1 MNALA
6 EHRRWLT
13 AWILRLSIALCL
25 ISIVAGLALF
35 LIHGGRLQPAN
46 PSGSL
51 IDILDGALH
60 RGEALHA
67 GAFLVAGLLV
77 LLLTPVARLM
87 AGIYISAR
95 ARDWV
100 YVLIGLVVVGLVIA
114 GLLMGQAGS

>member
-1 MNALA
+1 MNALI

-25 ISIVAGLALF
+25 ISILAGLALF
-35 LIHGGRLQPAN
+35 LIHGGTLQPAN

-51 IDILDGALH
+51 FDILDGVVH
-60 RGEALHA
+60 RSEALHA
-67 GAFLVAGLLV
+67 GAFLVTGLLV
-77 LLLTPVARLM
+77 LLLTPVARLL

-100 YVLIGLVVVGLVIA
+100 YVLIGLVVMGLVIA

>member
-35 LIHGGRLQPAN
+35 LIHGGTLQPAN

-51 IDILDGALH
+51 VDILDGALH

-77 LLLTPVARLM
+77 LLLTPVTRLL

-114 GLLMGQAGS
+114 GLLLGQAGS

>member
-35 LIHGGRLQPAN
+35 LIRGGAYLPAN

-51 IDILDGALH
+51 FDILDGALD
-60 RGEALHA
+60 RSETLHA
-67 GAFLVAGLLV
+67 GAFLVTGLLV
-77 LLLTPVARLM
+77 LLLTPVARLV

-100 YVLIGLVVVGLVIA
+100 YVLIGLVVMGLVVV
-114 GLLMGQAGS
+114 GMLMGQAGG